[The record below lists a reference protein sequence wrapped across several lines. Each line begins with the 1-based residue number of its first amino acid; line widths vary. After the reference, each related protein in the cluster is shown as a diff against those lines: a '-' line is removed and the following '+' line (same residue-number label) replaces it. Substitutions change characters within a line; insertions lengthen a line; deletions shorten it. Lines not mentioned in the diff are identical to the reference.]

1 MITLQAIREASGGKE
16 AYKKFFDGM
25 LKKFGVSSQSELEGD
40 QKKKF
45 YDAIDS
51 GWEGD
56 NEKPE
61 ANESVDLEEG
71 KLDDFDKAYNTWHT
85 ATGKLTKA
93 FNAAATDKKALKRY
107 KDAVENIEVAIDRA
121 KMKD

>member
-1 MITLQAIREASGGKE
+1 VITLQAIREASGGKE

-56 NEKPE
+56 NEE
-61 ANESVDLEEG
+61 D
-71 KLDDFDKAYNTWHT
+71 
-85 ATGKLTKA
+85 
-93 FNAAATDKKALKRY
+93 
-107 KDAVENIEVAIDRA
+107 
-121 KMKD
+121 